1 MFNTATGT
9 LKILFS
15 GGVFP
20 IEFFV
25 EIGDDFYCLRLKIV
39 RGRQA
44 VVYHKNGRIGKPF
57 FEGLFMYSILSFV
70 ALLFRFNEKPSN
82 PNVILGIACITIKEF
97 TGLFLR
103 NSYSSFIPFTV
114 SFTDITA

>member
-1 MFNTATGT
+1 MYMFSLSAMFNTATGT

-57 FEGLFMYSILSFV
+57 FEVRIIYVFDIVFC
-70 ALLFRFNEKPSN
+70 RFI
-82 PNVILGIACITIKEF
+82 VQ
-97 TGLFLR
+97 
-103 NSYSSFIPFTV
+103 V
-114 SFTDITA
+114 